1 MKSNTQV
8 YLQQIKLKKIQIIT
22 RTSIQLPVPG
32 ASPGFGR
39 GGGQEFFFQIW
50 EFACREATCAKPCA
64 LLGGFGGM
72 LPRENFLKRCNLVRF
87 RVYFD
92 QILSLFFFKK
102 CHFLYK
108 NKYFNTHLLWGI
120 SREEI
125 FENLLRLMR
134 FGVYFETKMAIFIK
148 KIIIVYLHSYVLGA
162 RGHMLHEKIL
172 KIWCSFGTFWC
183 IF

>member
-1 MKSNTQV
+1 MFVGQSFLLNF
-8 YLQQIKLKKIQIIT
+8 T
-22 RTSIQLPVPG
+22 RGVP
-32 ASPGFGR
+32 R
-39 GGGQEFFFQIW
+39 IWEGGGPRIFFSDLEI
-50 EFACREATCAKPCA
+50 CMSRSDMLRKPCA

-72 LPRENFLKRCNLVRF
+72 LPREIFLKRCNLVRF

-92 QILSLFFFKK
+92 QILSLFFSKNAIF
-102 CHFLYK
+102 YIK
-108 NKYFNTHLLWGI
+108 NKYFRYTFVMGI

>member
-1 MKSNTQV
+1 M
-8 YLQQIKLKKIQIIT
+8 IT
-22 RTSIQLPVPG
+22 GFASG
-32 ASPGFGR
+32 ASSGFGR
-39 GGGQEFFFQIW
+39 GGGPRIFFSDLGI
-50 EFACREATCAKPCA
+50 CMSRSDMLRMAKPCA

-92 QILSLFFFKK
+92 QILSLFFSKNAIFYIKK
-102 CHFLYK
+102 K
-108 NKYFNTHLLWGI
+108 NILDTHLLWGI
-120 SREEI
+120 SREKF

-134 FGVYFETKMAIFIK
+134 FGVYFETKMAIFVK

>member
-1 MKSNTQV
+1 M
-8 YLQQIKLKKIQIIT
+8 
-22 RTSIQLPVPG
+22 TSRYYTTAAQYTVQ
-32 ASPGFGR
+32 GR
-39 GGGQEFFFQIW
+39 PQDLGGGGAKNFFFQIW
-50 EFACREATCAKPCA
+50 EFACREATCHAP

-102 CHFLYK
+102 CHFLHK
-108 NKYFNTHLLWGI
+108 KINILDTHLLWGI